1 MRKSHVKAN
10 EISHSGVAVKKSI
23 SNIKR
28 KELKKKAYSL
38 KPIIMIGQNGLTDAV
53 MNEIDVALNAHEL
66 IKVRAKGSDKDE
78 RAEQCLRMQEKLNVD
93 IIHRI
98 GFVTVL
104 YRPLAETS

>member
-1 MRKSHVKAN
+1 MR
-10 EISHSGVAVKKSI
+10 KSI

-38 KPIIMIGQNGLTDAV
+38 KPIIIIGQNGLTDAV
-53 MNEIDVALNAHEL
+53 INEIDVALNAHEL

-78 RAEQCLRMQEKLNVD
+78 RAEQCLEMQEKLNAD

-104 YRPLAETS
+104 YRPTEKTS

>member
-1 MRKSHVKAN
+1 MK
-10 EISHSGVAVKKSI
+10 EIISI
-23 SNIKR
+23 LKR
-28 KELKKKAYSL
+28 KELKKKSYLL

-53 MNEIDVALNAHEL
+53 IKEIDVALNAHEL

-78 RAEQCLRMQEKLNVD
+78 QAEQCLKMQEKLNAD

-104 YRPLAETS
+104 YRPTEKTS

>member
-1 MRKSHVKAN
+1 M
-10 EISHSGVAVKKSI
+10 KKSI

-28 KELKKKAYSL
+28 KELKKKAYFL

-53 MNEIDVALNAHEL
+53 INEIDVALNAHEL

-78 RAEQCLRMQEKLNVD
+78 RAEQCLKMQEKLNAN

-104 YRPLAETS
+104 YRPTEKTS

>member
-1 MRKSHVKAN
+1 MK
-10 EISHSGVAVKKSI
+10 EII
-23 SNIKR
+23 SNLKR
-28 KELKKKAYSL
+28 KELKKKSYLL

-53 MNEIDVALNAHEL
+53 IKEIDVALNAHEL

-78 RAEQCLRMQEKLNVD
+78 RAEQCLKIQEKLNAY

-104 YRPLAETS
+104 YRPTEKTS

>member
-1 MRKSHVKAN
+1 MR
-10 EISHSGVAVKKSI
+10 KSI

-38 KPIIMIGQNGLTDAV
+38 KPIIIIGQNGLTDAV
-53 MNEIDVALNAHEL
+53 INEIDVALNGNEL

-78 RAEQCLRMQEKLNVD
+78 RTEQCLKMQQKLNAD

-104 YRPLAETS
+104 YRPVAETS